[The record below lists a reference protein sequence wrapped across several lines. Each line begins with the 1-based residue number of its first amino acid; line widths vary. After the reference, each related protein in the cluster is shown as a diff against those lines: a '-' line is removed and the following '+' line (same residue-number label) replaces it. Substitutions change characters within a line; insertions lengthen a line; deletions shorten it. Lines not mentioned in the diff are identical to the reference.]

1 MLAGPFT
8 GILSG
13 RNSPEVDHTTFW
25 AALLA
30 IVVYTVAAWVLMRLL
45 WVLIRIGNRRAAS
58 A

>member
-1 MLAGPFT
+1 VLAGPFT

-30 IVVYTVAAWVLMRLL
+30 IVVYTVAAWVLTG
-45 WVLIRIGNRRAAS
+45 IGNRRAAS